1 MRIANLLGRAH
12 LLCHDGAID
21 IAAASGEKFGPDLM
35 NVYAQ
40 WTDFIAWAHTET
52 TWQAKEYSPT
62 DLQAP
67 VPRPRQVFAIGVN
80 YAQHAE
86 ETGIRTAPGVPLV
99 FTKYAT
105 SLTGPNGDVV
115 LSGSSVDW
123 EVEVVVVIGQKANN
137 VAAEDAWHYVAG
149 LTVGQDFSDRDVQMS
164 GDYPQFSL
172 GKSFPGYGPTGP
184 AVVTL
189 DELPPDTPLRLRC
202 WVNDELVQDGST
214 DQMTAPV
221 PVLIEHISGV
231 CTLFPGDLIFTG
243 TPAGVGMGRTPA
255 RYLKSGDTVRTCID
269 GVGEMLHT
277 MISAR
282 A

>member
-1 MRIANLLGRAH
+1 MGRAH

-21 IAAASGEKFGPDLM
+21 IAAASGGKFGPDPM
-35 NVYAQ
+35 NLYAQ
-40 WTDFIAWAHTET
+40 WTDFIAWAHTEP
-52 TWQAKEYSPT
+52 TWQATEYSLT

-86 ETGIRTAPGVPLV
+86 ETGIRTAAGVPLV

-123 EVEVVVVIGQKANN
+123 EVELVVVIGQEATD

-149 LTVGQDFSDRDVQMS
+149 VTVGQDFSDRDVQMS

-189 DELPPDTPLRLRC
+189 DELAPDSPLRLRC
-202 WVNDELVQDGST
+202 WVNDELVQDGNT
-214 DQMTAPV
+214 DQMTTPIPA
-221 PVLIEHISGV
+221 LIEHISAV

-255 RYLKSGDTVRTCID
+255 RYLKPGDTVRTCID
-269 GVGEMLHT
+269 DVGEMFHT
-277 MISAR
+277 MVSTAWR
-282 A
+282 EE